1 MKKSYSIL
9 ILFSF
14 SLTLSAQK
22 SKVQTAWRALSDY
35 EVTEKDG
42 KPDLN
47 YLKKANEAI
56 DAALAHPDTKLQGK
70 AHAYKARISYALYK
84 NELIAEKKKL
94 EASIQD
100 KNEREI
106 TAYGNTPLTNF
117 ETASNEVTALGDIDP
132 KFMNSITEGLT
143 KGTSSM
149 NEDDIQFLM
158 VVQQLKMEAGNIA
171 QGKYKAKKYDEAAD
185 YFHKTAVIN
194 TLILKSKD
202 TANFYNACVSAAKSR
217 NTARIIEYNKKMVDL
232 NIANAYN
239 YESIF
244 NAELFKGD
252 TVAALAMLSKGRTS
266 LPNDAELMN
275 LETNHYL
282 STGKHAKAL
291 ENLKASLEKDPK
303 NPLMNLVT
311 GNIYDNMANPKDKSS
326 GKEMDKPENFEELF
340 KNAETHY
347 LKAVEFAG
355 TNKELE
361 YNALYN
367 TGAMYNNYGGYI
379 QNRKA
384 AKITDQVKLQKE
396 NDTKSQEYYK
406 KAIPF
411 LEKALTIKTDDKSTM
426 VALRK
431 LYMLTGN
438 DAKAKEMN
446 EKIKTAK

>member
-1 MKKSYSIL
+1 MKRSYSIL
-9 ILFSF
+9 FISVLALS
-14 SLTLSAQK
+14 LSAQK
-22 SKVQTAWRALSDY
+22 SKVQSAWRALSDY

-42 KPDLN
+42 KPDET
-47 YLKKANEAI
+47 YLKKANESI
-56 DAALAHPDTKLQGK
+56 DAALAHPDTKFQGK
-70 AHAYKARISYALYK
+70 AHAYKARISYAFYK
-84 NELIAEKKKL
+84 NELNAEKKKL
-94 EASIQD
+94 ESSIHD
-100 KNEREI
+100 KNERDI

-117 ETASNEVTALGDIDP
+117 ETASNEVTAISEMDP
-132 KFMNSITEGLT
+132 KYMNSITEGLT

-149 NEDDIQFLM
+149 NEDDIRFLM

-171 QGKYKAKKYDEAAD
+171 QGKYKARKYDEAAD

-194 TLILKSKD
+194 TLILKTKD

-217 NTARIIEYNKKMVDL
+217 NTARIIEYNQKMVDL

-239 YESIF
+239 YESLF
-244 NAELFKGD
+244 NAQLFKGD
-252 TVAALAMLSKGRTS
+252 TAAAMTQLAKGRAA
-266 LPNDAELMN
+266 LPNDAGLMN

-282 STGKHAKAL
+282 STGKHAQAL

-303 NPLMNLVT
+303 NPLLNLVT
-311 GNIYDNMANPKDKSS
+311 GNIYDNMANPKDKVS
-326 GKEMDKPENFEELF
+326 GKELEKPEHFEELF
-340 KNAETHY
+340 KSAESHY
-347 LKAVEFAG
+347 LKALEFAG

-367 TGAMYNNYGGYI
+367 TGAMYNNYGGYL
-379 QNRKA
+379 QSRKA

-396 NDTKSQEYYK
+396 NDVKSQEYYK
-406 KAIPF
+406 KAIPY
-411 LEKALTIKTDDKSTM
+411 LEKALTLKTDDKSTM

-446 EKIKTAK
+446 DKIKTAN